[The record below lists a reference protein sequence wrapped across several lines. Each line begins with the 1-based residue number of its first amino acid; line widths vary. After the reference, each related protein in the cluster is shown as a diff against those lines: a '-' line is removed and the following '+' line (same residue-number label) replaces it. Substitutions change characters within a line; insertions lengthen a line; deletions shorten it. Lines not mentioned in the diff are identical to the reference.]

1 MRLVQS
7 KVSDL
12 LEIQYND
19 GSGPVLIFSTSHSDN
34 ALLFAS
40 STHVLY
46 TKSCAVSYL
55 TLNSLNPD
63 TFCPTLHI
71 VFTPFVL
78 TLNIVHV
85 PVAFNCDL
93 LNSAML

>member
-19 GSGPVLIFSTSHSDN
+19 GSEPVLIFSTSHSDN

-40 STHVLY
+40 STHVFILRV
-46 TKSCAVSYL
+46 A
-55 TLNSLNPD
+55 
-63 TFCPTLHI
+63 LHHI
-71 VFTPFVL
+71 L
-78 TLNIVHV
+78 RLI
-85 PVAFNCDL
+85 A
-93 LNSAML
+93 